1 MINKGEKK
9 NKIWELIKNWK
20 NMIKKLI
27 LINFLKK
34 IINMK
39 IIIIK
44 ELTYKKIRLI
54 AKARLLSSNLFF
66 KGINLW

>member
-1 MINKGEKK
+1 M
-9 NKIWELIKNWK
+9 IKN
-20 NMIKKLI
+20 LI

-44 ELTYKKIRLI
+44 ELTHKKIRLT

-66 KGINLW
+66 KGINLLTQKYLVIAHKKIFFLCFK

>member
-1 MINKGEKK
+1 
-9 NKIWELIKNWK
+9 
-20 NMIKKLI
+20 MIKKLI

-44 ELTYKKIRLI
+44 ELTYKKIRLT

-66 KGINLW
+66 KGINL